1 MVVESWLYGTISPK
15 LQDVTR
21 QHAHT
26 AHAAWLALENRFIR
40 QSGDSRPP
48 HRCHLPKLARSRECW
63 NLIKDPLAPSI
74 SPELYSWTGR
84 GGLPTVFNDLMC

>member
-26 AHAAWLALENRFIR
+26 AHAAWLALENRFIAIGR
-40 QSGDSRPP
+40 LTPSTSMPPSG
-48 HRCHLPKLARSRECW
+48 
-63 NLIKDPLAPSI
+63 
-74 SPELYSWTGR
+74 TG
-84 GGLPTVFNDLMC
+84 TQ